1 MTEDGEKTERRV
13 ESLLEKAEAR
23 MLDVNDTAGRDG
35 CAFALNRVNET
46 PLGIETFGLL
56 F

>member
-1 MTEDGEKTERRV
+1 MTEEKTGRRV
-13 ESLLEKAEAR
+13 ESLLEKAETIMIGCKCYTAR
-23 MLDVNDTAGRDG
+23 RDG

-46 PLGIETFGLL
+46 PLGIETFRLL